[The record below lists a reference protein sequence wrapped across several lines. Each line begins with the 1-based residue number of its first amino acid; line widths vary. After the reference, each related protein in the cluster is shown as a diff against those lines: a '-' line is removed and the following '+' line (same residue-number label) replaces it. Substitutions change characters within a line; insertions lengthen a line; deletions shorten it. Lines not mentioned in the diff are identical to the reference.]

1 MLIIPGFLI
10 PGFFTLKF
18 RISRDIPGFIF
29 CSNAYLLSLVN
40 MNFSSVNGNLLLC
53 FRTPVS
59 ELFFQN
65 SSFRTPVSE
74 HLFQNTCFRTPVSEH
89 LFQNTC
95 FRTLFQNTCF
105 RTNVSEHLFRK
116 TYLIFEPIISV

>member
-40 MNFSSVNGNLLLC
+40 MNFSSVNGNLMLC

-59 ELFFQN
+59 ELLFQN
-65 SSFRTPVSE
+65 S
-74 HLFQNTCFRTPVSEH
+74 CFRTPVSELLFQNSYFRTPVLELLFQNSCFRTPVSELLFQNSCFRTPVAEH
-89 LFQNTC
+89 LFQNT
-95 FRTLFQNTCF
+95 
-105 RTNVSEHLFRK
+105 
-116 TYLIFEPIISV
+116 YL